1 MCKDS
6 LKANAFHIDHI
17 QALANGGSN
26 DIDNLQILCKECHY
40 VKTKEEAEEGW
51 VKVSETES
59 SFNSE
64 TSKVFESDLARTWAF
79 VEKLEEKHDE
89 EKKLFGFDIN
99 RCRKNCM
106 YYNKY
111 DYPLFT
117 VMDKVEE
124 FKGCTSKPGL
134 YYVECKSYFPLR
146 GNGWYSQPEI
156 RHCLKQA
163 LINKTNIKHVI
174 YSSLTVSCDYFNSF
188 IDYLYTELKQYNTEN
203 VKFDKLAVNAMI
215 GAFKP
220 EVREAWTSL
229 GITSNENNAL
239 HHYLKH
245 NGCFIDSLEIDD
257 TTYFNIYNKFTKSI
271 EETEAPI
278 YNMILGLEA
287 M

>member
-1 MCKDS
+1 MDIQRATFSEEFRAEIYDAQGKCCQMCNDQ
-6 LKANAFHIDHI
+6 LKLNAFHIDHI
-17 QALANGGSN
+17 QALANGGTN

-64 TSKVFESDLARTWAF
+64 TSKAFESELARTWAF
-79 VEKLEEKHDE
+79 VEKLEETYDE

-124 FKGCTSKPGL
+124 YKGNHYAPGL
-134 YYVECKSYFPLR
+134 YYVECRQYFPLR

-156 RHCLKQA
+156 EYTLKQK
-163 LINKTNIKHVI
+163 LISESDIKHAI
-174 YSSLTVSCDYFNSF
+174 FKSYNS
-188 IDYLYTELKQYNTEN
+188 
-203 VKFDKLAVNAMI
+203 M
-215 GAFKP
+215 
-220 EVREAWTSL
+220 
-229 GITSNENNAL
+229 
-239 HHYLKH
+239 
-245 NGCFIDSLEIDD
+245 
-257 TTYFNIYNKFTKSI
+257 
-271 EETEAPI
+271 
-278 YNMILGLEA
+278 
-287 M
+287 